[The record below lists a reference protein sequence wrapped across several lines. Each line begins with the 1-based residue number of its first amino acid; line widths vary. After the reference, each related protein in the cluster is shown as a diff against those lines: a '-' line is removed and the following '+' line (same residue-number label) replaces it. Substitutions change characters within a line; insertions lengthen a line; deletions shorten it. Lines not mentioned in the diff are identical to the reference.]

1 MALDYIVIHTADATV
16 LSCRQVVAHVVRQG
30 DTGLIQPLS
39 LAAAHCMG
47 EVTLS
52 SETKESDHKY
62 KNNSKAEVDNLTF
75 LFLMLFMLMLLLLF
89 YVFVNFSVCFYRNIG
104 N

>member
-1 MALDYIVIHTADATV
+1 M
-16 LSCRQVVAHVVRQG
+16 VAHVVRQG
-30 DTGLIQPLS
+30 DSQLIQPLS

-62 KNNSKAEVDNLTF
+62 KNNSKDEVKF
-75 LFLMLFMLMLLLLF
+75 IFMKF
-89 YVFVNFSVCFYRNIG
+89 HVYFKTIA
-104 N
+104 